1 MRKYSHSFTLR
12 ETLKIHLEPP
22 SCAPHPKQPEE
33 PLSADEQR
41 PATAMN
47 QGAPQAS
54 IASKTRSKQPKIR
67 FGTP

>member
-1 MRKYSHSFTLR
+1 MRKDSHSFTLG
-12 ETLKIHLEPP
+12 EKLKIHLEP

-54 IASKTRSKQPKIR
+54 IASKTRSKQPKID
-67 FGTP
+67 FCTP